1 MSGARFDWPALMQ
14 AGMRG
19 LGLRPHEFW
28 ALTPAELELML
39 GERAGIAPLQRG
51 GLEALMADFP
61 DVCRETKD
69 G

>member
-1 MSGARFDWPALMQ
+1 MSAVDWPALMR

-19 LGLRPHEFW
+19 LGLRPAEFW

-39 GERAGIAPLQRG
+39 GKSRGIAPLGRKRLG
-51 GLEALMADFP
+51 ELLRVYP
-61 DVCRETKD
+61 DQKGETEN

>member
-1 MSGARFDWPALMQ
+1 MSAVDWPALMR

-19 LGLRPHEFW
+19 LGLRPAEFW

-39 GERAGIAPLQRG
+39 GQPAGVAPLGRG
-51 GLEALMADFP
+51 RLGELMRDFP
-61 DVCRETKD
+61 DGTEGTEN